1 MRLVDLLPC
10 GFAFDLTLSLCC
22 QSVGLGEGVTG
33 DSSRALRRQ
42 TQCINSIRII
52 RDEAAANLHNPARR
66 FVLYGTS
73 HGGARSPNASGASD
87 RIFTQTIFLPCRWT
101 GWHRIFVILP
111 SLGLSNEAPLF
122 SPDFTRLTGAQAVTD
137 GYRLLD
143 RVALADCLQ

>member
-10 GFAFDLTLSLCC
+10 GFAFDLTPFRLPERWARGGGNWRF
-22 QSVGLGEGVTG
+22 VA
-33 DSSRALRRQ
+33 RAKAPNTVHKL
-42 TQCINSIRII
+42 NGII

-66 FVLYGTS
+66 LILYGTS
-73 HGGARSPNASGASD
+73 QGDARSPNAPGAPD

-111 SLGLSNEAPLF
+111 SRGLRSIDPFL
-122 SPDFTRLTGAQAVTD
+122 SPDPTRLTGAQAVAD

-143 RVALADCLQ
+143 RVAVADCLQ